1 MYPDVGKSI
10 KSVVSIVVKIG
21 YAVSVIGAFLLLV
34 LAMSEGEPEMFLLYA
49 IVAAIVGALG
59 CVGSWLGGLWLYAY
73 GEITDRLISIDEKM
87 KPAQPKKSALDN
99 NSQGGCSCKSCGAQN
114 NAGARYCSACGT
126 AMTNMN
132 VPKTGIGPWKCTCGF
147 VNDSST
153 LTCHCGVNRL
163 DI

>member
-73 GEITDRLISIDEKM
+73 GEITDRLISIDEKI
-87 KPAQPKKSALDN
+87 KKLEN
-99 NSQGGCSCKSCGAQN
+99 KEE
-114 NAGARYCSACGT
+114 
-126 AMTNMN
+126 
-132 VPKTGIGPWKCTCGF
+132 
-147 VNDSST
+147 
-153 LTCHCGVNRL
+153 
-163 DI
+163 